1 MEHRE
6 KHLLTVKEL
15 ADYLQVNQTT
25 IYRLVRRSEVPAF
38 KVGGDWRFN
47 LESIDAW
54 RLSAD
59 AQWRAARVSA
69 ESRLSTVP
77 SDFRPALIRLSQTIS
92 QMIAPIAELE
102 AMLPIIKR
110 IAQALEDRHD
120 AAGDVAKL
128 YEGREINFRSH
139 SENLLKFVPTP
150 FATADADR
158 RLVSFNDAYCQ
169 LFGFRRKQMRNM
181 RLKDLVHHE
190 DLDRFMALN
199 EQLWQK
205 GATAGRFIGRRLTAT
220 GDPVPIRSTAWPVR
234 LRPAAEPEYL
244 AAVLERIADQKEASA
259 MFSRSAE
266 RLSQRRESL
275 LRRS

>member
-47 LESIDAW
+47 IE
-54 RLSAD
+54 
-59 AQWRAARVSA
+59 
-69 ESRLSTVP
+69 
-77 SDFRPALIRLSQTIS
+77 
-92 QMIAPIAELE
+92 PIAELE

-110 IAQALEDRHD
+110 IAQALEDRRD
-120 AAGDVAKL
+120 ASGDIAKL
-128 YEGREINFRSH
+128 YEGREINFRTH

-158 RLVSFNDAYCQ
+158 RLVSFNDAYCR
-169 LFGFRRKQMRNM
+169 LFGFRRNQLRNM
-181 RLKDLVHHE
+181 RLRDLVHHE

-199 EQLWQK
+199 ERLWRK
-205 GATAGRFIGRRLTAT
+205 
-220 GDPVPIRSTAWPVR
+220 
-234 LRPAAEPEYL
+234 
-244 AAVLERIADQKEASA
+244 
-259 MFSRSAE
+259 
-266 RLSQRRESL
+266 
-275 LRRS
+275 